1 MKLVESY
8 EELAPLLSAQLG
20 RGVVTNAALTAED
33 WRREIANR
41 TLRRLSWAGGLVLLR
56 RREGRSLM
64 NFYLREL
71 SLPDDLAWDG
81 PVVLEIAARPRDEGL
96 LKAVDFWRGQGFTD
110 LYRRER
116 LVLPKDTKVPAGDG
130 PLAARIAGMAD
141 EGAVWTLLQDNFDP
155 LTGCLPTAEDLE
167 RDLAA
172 GNVVCVDGPDGGT
185 AGLLHIAPGRGSTQ
199 LRHLAVGEPY
209 RRQGGAQ
216 ALLARYLEQTGFA
229 KSLVWVRTDNGPG
242 RRFYVKNG
250 YSPDGWAS
258 TVLYRP

>member
-1 MKLVESY
+1 MRQITRY

-33 WRREIANR
+33 WRREIAAG
-41 TLRRLSWAGGLVLLR
+41 TLRCQSWAGGLVLLR

-71 SLPDDLAWDG
+71 SLPDDLAWDS

-96 LKAVDFWRGQGFTD
+96 LRVADFWRGQGFEE

-130 PLAARIAGMAD
+130 PLTARVAEMAD
-141 EGAVWTLLQDNFDP
+141 AEAVRTLLQDNFDP
-155 LTGCLPTAEDLE
+155 LTGCLPTAEELE
-167 RDLAA
+167 RDLAS
-172 GNVVCVDGPDGGT
+172 GNVVCVDGPDGRT
-185 AGLLHIAPGRGSTQ
+185 AGLLHITPGRGSTQ
-199 LRHLAVGEPY
+199 LRHLAVGKPF

-216 ALLARYLEQTGFA
+216 ALLARYLERTGFVR
-229 KSLVWVRTDNGPG
+229 SLVWVRTDNEPG

-250 YSPDGWAS
+250 YAPDGWSS
-258 TVLYRP
+258 TVLCRP